1 MLEGQ
6 RTSNHIFPMST
17 PTAPTLTRAQAL
29 FVCLC
34 SAYLRQALRSGEEEE
49 FMELFY
55 RLYFSRWPIQRQ
67 VHRTR
72 EAEMSAREE
81 TSRKLNLRIHI
92 SLGLWPRLT
101 AKSNWKTLAALD
113 YRGWGEEV
121 SPLLQQLGYPQ
132 SPTGPRR
139 RRLRRATS
147 TSTPPSSPTC

>member
-1 MLEGQ
+1 
-6 RTSNHIFPMST
+6 MST

-113 YRGWGEEV
+113 YLAPAPAVGI
-121 SPLLQQLGYPQ
+121 SPEPHWSPKTPPTPRYLHINSTVIPYLLD
-132 SPTGPRR
+132 
-139 RRLRRATS
+139 S
-147 TSTPPSSPTC
+147 TS